1 MRFCIVILVFA
12 VSLFTSFC
20 TELSESVER
29 PLPKFAFSWLDDKNT
44 FDAGDIATIKIKV
57 LDYIVNGENLLDGYP
72 VNLTISVNGKS
83 GNSSYISGVFSSL
96 GGDCTD
102 WSISFIPITVGL
114 FNVMINDDYFAI
126 SDSSLHFL
134 VLPGRMYP
142 SVCVASWT
150 DIVNEFVAGTKAAV
164 MILPKDAFGNNIS
177 SISAEPYSYKFML
190 TALYENGSLASSL
203 NITHVDWNEFGYL
216 VVEFVVT
223 IAGSF
228 KLHIEGENQSLIGS
242 PLPLKVKSGSLDTT
256 NCLAKWN
263 YGTNV
268 LQIFSKLE
276 IFIHQKDQYGNLVP
290 GLYEFD
296 AEVVEKGTNLSIP
309 IADLQFKEVIPG
321 IQLFSFSVLEPG
333 EFVLTIFDMEQ
344 NQSISNMPYD
354 YTVFVGYCDELNSVI
369 NGSGLAGSIAGKSS
383 NFSVYLNDMYHYPSP
398 VDTATLWV
406 KIMSKVDS
414 SDVLANIY
422 PVQIADG
429 DRPMFTGEYSYG
441 AENVIASN
449 PALFLEPNNNNSTV
463 SVKFQTS
470 IFDVIYTPER
480 SGTYEIQVFCGNI
493 PLNGGHSFLMEVK
506 AGEVDITLSRVVKF
520 SPNVQNLIKNEVVV
534 QLMDSFSNPVLSQ
547 QSKLSLVI
555 ASINNSESL
564 SWMFSDNKDG
574 SYVSYYLA
582 KDVGTYE
589 ICVSFEGKYLYP
601 CPFGA
606 YVYSSE
612 YFPRVYNDTL
622 SVWEDESIAF
632 DVLENDYFAGDNAS
646 IVESSMPR
654 HGSLLKY
661 GRLFRYTPHKGYF
674 GNDSFTY
681 TISDIN
687 GNIVSAMVIISVLG
701 IPPQFV
707 SSPIQLKATED
718 MISPRFGGF
727 PGFEIAYSDLMENIS
742 VTLSSQSGTIF
753 LSPMLMQFQDLAW
766 SGLSVNK
773 GGKEGKGLTLVGVVE
788 VINHALQSI
797 QYLGNENFFGEDA
810 IHVSSMNKNGANDAQ
825 VVVSVEPI
833 NDPPFIHAPE
843 FIMLEEDNNDGLL
856 KRDQF
861 DFLIG
866 DPDLQ
871 HFPGNESYFLVTLSL
886 EVNVGILVTSLPVH
900 LINTTELK
908 IKDSH
913 QWQPLQNFVTISK
926 HFLIKGKGIRFR
938 GTIMDCNNVIQQL
951 QYQGGEPGAVLTVT
965 VNDMGNYGCCPDC
978 AEGMSLPLFSEAT
991 VNLIR
996 RRPMSSMV
1004 AHTMGEIIV
1013 VGFVV
1018 MFSLGVVLLIF
1029 ICKCAIALVKERKR
1043 CNARKTELLKMEH
1056 FQNHTSNATSL
1067 DDATY
1072 FTACCSSPFLLRSQ
1086 NSNFRQ
1092 RSCRQSG
1099 TQGSCSNE
1107 YCSSQSSGD

>member
-20 TELSESVER
+20 TELSESGTLVER

-506 AGEVDITLSRVVKF
+506 AG
-520 SPNVQNLIKNEVVV
+520 
-534 QLMDSFSNPVLSQ
+534 
-547 QSKLSLVI
+547 
-555 ASINNSESL
+555 
-564 SWMFSDNKDG
+564 
-574 SYVSYYLA
+574 
-582 KDVGTYE
+582 
-589 ICVSFEGKYLYP
+589 
-601 CPFGA
+601 
-606 YVYSSE
+606 E